1 MMNCNNLTQDEF
13 KKHTFQFIHVLRQNG
28 AYIKKYVVSNE
39 TELRSLDGEGI
50 KCDIGSPDNILKDFQ
65 DDARELIGILNDNKT
80 LHYDMHPYF
89 GIDKV
94 VTFADIIDD
103 WKLLFGILGIR
114 FLRCR
119 ALMSEHESAKIMTE
133 YLKTVNML

>member
-1 MMNCNNLTQDEF
+1 MMNCNDLTQEEF

-28 AYIKKYVVSNE
+28 AYVKKYDINNE
-39 TELRSLDGEGI
+39 TEPRNLDGEGI

-65 DDARELIGILNDNKT
+65 DDARELIGILNDNKS
-80 LHYDMHPYF
+80 LRYDMHPYF
-89 GIDKV
+89 DVNKV
-94 VTFADIIDD
+94 VTFADILDD

-119 ALMSEHESAKIMTE
+119 ALMNKRESAKIMTE
-133 YLKTVNML
+133 YLKTVNAL

>member
-1 MMNCNNLTQDEF
+1 MNCNDLTQEEF

-28 AYIKKYVVSNE
+28 AYVKKYGVSNK

-65 DDARELIGILNDNKT
+65 DDAHELIGILNNHRTMK
-80 LHYDMHPYF
+80 YDMRFYF
-89 GIDKV
+89 GVDKV
-94 VTFADIIDD
+94 VTFADIVDD
-103 WKLLFGILGIR
+103 WRLFFGILGIR

-119 ALMSEHESAKIMTE
+119 ALMNERESAKIMTE
-133 YLKTVNML
+133 YLKTVNAL